1 MRRLLLGAIPFVVL
15 AAMLA
20 LRAWDPL
27 PLQEL
32 RWLAFDTYQRLAPR
46 TYDPAMPVKI
56 VDIDDELL
64 ARIGQWP
71 WPRTQVAKL
80 LERLAQSGA
89 AAIAFDMVFAEPDRS
104 SPEQAL
110 KLWPTTL
117 EVLALRD
124 SVAVLP
130 SHDSIL
136 AEAIEQAPVVTG
148 FVLTNDERDAVAAA
162 CRAAAER
169 REAWC
174 AILWPPG
181 AGRCGVDG
189 ELGERPVSRAPASK
203 ATFAIAGDDPALFV
217 PQFTSAVP
225 NLAEL
230 EAARRAT
237 ARSIRRRTSTR

>member
-20 LRAWDPL
+20 LRVWDPL

-56 VDIDDELL
+56 VDLDDESL

-89 AAIAFDMVFAEPDRS
+89 ATIAFDMVFAEPDRS

-110 KLWPTTL
+110 KLWPKTL

-148 FVLTNDERDAVAAA
+148 FVLTNDERTAVAAGDPA
-162 CRAAAER
+162 PQSADDLVRDPLAAAVLSER
-169 REAWC
+169 
-174 AILWPPG
+174 
-181 AGRCGVDG
+181 
-189 ELGERPVSRAPASK
+189 
-203 ATFAIAGDDPALFV
+203 
-217 PQFTSAVP
+217 
-225 NLAEL
+225 
-230 EAARRAT
+230 ARW
-237 ARSIRRRTSTR
+237 